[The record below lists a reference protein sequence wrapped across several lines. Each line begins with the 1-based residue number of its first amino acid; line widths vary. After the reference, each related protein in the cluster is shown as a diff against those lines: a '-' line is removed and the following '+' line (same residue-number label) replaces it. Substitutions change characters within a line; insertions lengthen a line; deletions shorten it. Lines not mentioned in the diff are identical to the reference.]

1 MSSLLPSPVPEAL
14 RHPQGLT
21 RHAPCRRGWPSEQ
34 SRPAFRAR
42 AARPLS
48 PPSQQDRAA
57 LSGRKWMR
65 NARNRALNGTV
76 PGAANLRTRHP
87 HLPDART
94 PAPPGRRPMPPS
106 SIFATSSVP
115 PCLRQLCLGG
125 GPVALQNSLSS
136 SAGHTHASTARPSS
150 SARRTHTC
158 TARPMSA
165 ATTSHHAWGKTD
177 SVTCSSLIQHRPRLA
192 ADEPAAHS
200 SVRRAVHRALPTIAR
215 RVCGLSVHD
224 AHGGVHG
231 YTDVR
236 VPRRLSL
243 ELTPLGVG
251 GVNRGP
257 PAGPPPRGR
266 SLCRPLSSSR
276 PSLVRQGVSLLL
288 RAPRRVDTS
297 KLIPKSEE

>member
-1 MSSLLPSPVPEAL
+1 MRNARNGALHDMAPGAASLPGEGRSSSLSAISTRPRCTL
-14 RHPQGLT
+14 R
-21 RHAPCRRGWPSEQ
+21 A
-34 SRPAFRAR
+34 
-42 AARPLS
+42 
-48 PPSQQDRAA
+48 
-57 LSGRKWMR
+57 KVKR
-65 NARNRALNGTV
+65 NARNRALHGTV
-76 PGAANLRTRHP
+76 PGVANLRTCHP

-94 PAPPGRRPMPPS
+94 QAPPGRRPMPPS

-177 SVTCSSLIQHRPRLA
+177 SVTCSSLIQNRPRLA

-200 SVRRAVHRALPTIAR
+200 SIRRAVHRALPTIAR

-243 ELTPLGVG
+243 ELTPLG